1 MKKLLLMC
9 CFVIGIS
16 AVSRAQGG
24 GGGGMRMTPED
35 RVAQM
40 KTSLKLTDDQS
51 TQILAILKAGAAKRD
66 SVRNAGGDREA
77 MRPIMMETNN
87 KVQAILTDD
96 QKAAYKK
103 MMDDMRAKMQQ
114 NGGGGGG
121 GGGGN

>member
-24 GGGGMRMTPED
+24 GGGGMRMSPED
-35 RVAQM
+35 RVKAMQ
-40 KTSLKLTDDQS
+40 TQLKLTDDQ
-51 TQILAILKAGAAKRD
+51 TAKILAIYKASAAKRD

-77 MRPIMMETNN
+77 MRPIMTDANN

-103 MMDDMRAKMQQ
+103 MMDDMRAKMQ
-114 NGGGGGG
+114 NGGGGG
-121 GGGGN
+121 N

>member
-16 AVSRAQGG
+16 AASRAQGG
-24 GGGGMRMTPED
+24 GGGGMRMSPED

-40 KTSLKLTDDQS
+40 KTTLKLTDDQS
-51 TQILAILKAGAAKRD
+51 AQILAIYKASAAKRD

-77 MRPIMMETNN
+77 MRPIMMEANN

-96 QKAAYKK
+96 QKAAWKK
-103 MMDDMRAKMQQ
+103 MMEDMRAKMQQ

-121 GGGGN
+121 GGN